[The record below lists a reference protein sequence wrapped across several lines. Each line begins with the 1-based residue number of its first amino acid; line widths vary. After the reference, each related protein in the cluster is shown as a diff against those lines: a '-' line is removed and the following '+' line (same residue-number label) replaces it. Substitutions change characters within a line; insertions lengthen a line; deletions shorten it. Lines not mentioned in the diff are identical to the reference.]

1 MEAEACTSLEVEV
14 EGYSELEAAAEAC
27 TSLEEVVEAH
37 SQLAVVEVCLE
48 QEAHLSLGVVGARPP
63 LEAHS
68 QLGVAAEPDRLG
80 VMVEEAGQ
88 LRSVFAQACLPLE
101 EVCMSLAVAVEALQ

>member
-1 MEAEACTSLEVEV
+1 MEAEACTSLE
-14 EGYSELEAAAEAC
+14 EA
-27 TSLEEVVEAH
+27 VEAH
-37 SQLAVVEVCLE
+37 LPM
-48 QEAHLSLGVVGARPP
+48 GVVGACPP

-101 EVCMSLAVAVEALQ
+101 EACMSLAVAVEALQ